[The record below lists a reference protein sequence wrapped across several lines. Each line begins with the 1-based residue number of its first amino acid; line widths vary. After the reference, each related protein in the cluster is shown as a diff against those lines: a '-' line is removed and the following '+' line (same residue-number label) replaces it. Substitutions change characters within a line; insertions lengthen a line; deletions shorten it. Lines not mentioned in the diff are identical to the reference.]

1 MKKVIIAVT
10 LALGSLVAGEIAMK
24 VVGIEPK
31 ALPLVDEETRAQLN
45 VMLASAMVYQKHCE
59 PSLSNAA
66 LATLNDS
73 ARLMGAPR
81 GNRDNTAGTQLW
93 IEQVQWS
100 PDPQGWCASAG
111 RLLQKELV
119 RLNTLLS
126 KYGPPP
132 ARAQ

>member
-1 MKKVIIAVT
+1 MKKLIIAVT
-10 LALGSLVAGEIAMK
+10 LALGSLVAGEIVMK
-24 VVGIEPK
+24 VAGIEPK
-31 ALPLVDEETRAQLN
+31 ALPLGDEETKAQLS
-45 VMLASAMVYQKHCE
+45 VMFASAVVYQKHCE
-59 PSLSNAA
+59 PPLSNAA
-66 LATLNDS
+66 LATLNNGE
-73 ARLMGAPR
+73 RLMGAPR
-81 GNRDNTAGTQLW
+81 GNRDNTAGTEVW

-100 PDPQGWCASAG
+100 PDPQGWCTSAG